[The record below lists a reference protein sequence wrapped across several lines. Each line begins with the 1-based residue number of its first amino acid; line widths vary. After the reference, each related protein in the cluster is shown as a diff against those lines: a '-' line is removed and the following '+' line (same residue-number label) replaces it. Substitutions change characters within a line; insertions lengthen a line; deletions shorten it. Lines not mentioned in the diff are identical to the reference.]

1 MKRKTKTLILSIVVT
16 LILLLTFTIAYA
28 VFAYRQTGVN
38 NQQLVLGDIYM
49 HYQENNAISMSG
61 ALPGDEY
68 TEYFEF
74 TISGKNT
81 YTKQDIYYDVVLSKG
96 EVPDDKTEEN
106 RIPDE
111 YLKFKLTK
119 VNEDLTEEV
128 LLEDVTYDDLT
139 NQRIYVETIN
149 KNTTSEINNTYRLY
163 MVISEDL
170 IIGNTTEA
178 VMTTEEFQNIFA
190 SIKVNVT
197 GDFNKK
203 VVAKNFVK
211 AVKDKYGSDTTLIA
225 VNTEGDLYDVTNTDQ
240 EVREYRYSGPTA
252 NNYVYF
258 DTNGDGVKDANEIWR
273 VIGVFKD
280 TVKDEDGN
288 VVLDSQGNP
297 TYEEEVKLVRNTL
310 LTADELPESYLI
322 NGTTYTIEFSATS
335 NNAYWNK
342 NDSGSQLNNWTTA
355 GLQYYLNT
363 EVDETDTSDG
373 TTTANAGYL
382 SLLTNEAKAMISPTT
397 YYLGNVVYNSDTPKS
412 AYVSERTETQIW
424 SGNQAS
430 WDGLIGLM
438 YPSDYGYSASDL
450 YWETD
455 MYGWNSAEE
464 DGVIASDTSWMHLTM
479 TNPYGLLLS
488 PSSRYSDYTVDWY
501 STGYVR
507 SYSASH
513 NNGARPVLNLKSG
526 AKVIDGAGT
535 SEEPFELVIE

>member
-1 MKRKTKTLILSIVVT
+1 MKKKTKTLILSIVVT

-28 VFAYRQTGVN
+28 AFTYGQTSTN

-49 HYQENNAISMSG
+49 HYREVNAISMSW

-68 TEYFEF
+68 SDYFEF

-81 YTKQDIYYDVVLSKG
+81 YTEKDIYYDVILSRG
-96 EVPDDKTEEN
+96 EVPEGKTEEN

-128 LLEDVTYDDLT
+128 LLEDETYDDLT
-139 NQRIYVETIN
+139 NQRIYVETID

-170 IIGNTTEA
+170 IIGNISDA

-211 AVKDKYGSDTTLIA
+211 AVKNKYGSDTTLIA
-225 VNTEGDLYDVTNTDQ
+225 VNTNGDLYDATNTDQ

-258 DTNGDGVKDANEIWR
+258 DTNGDGVKGTNEIWR
-273 VIGVFKD
+273 VVGVFQD
-280 TVKDEDGN
+280 TVKDEEGN
-288 VVLDSQGNP
+288 VVNDASGNP
-297 TYEEEVKLVRNTL
+297 TYEEEVKLVRNTI
-310 LTADELPESYLI
+310 LTADELPESYVI
-322 NGTTYTIEFSATS
+322 GETTYSIAVSTTS
-335 NNAYWNK
+335 NYAYWNK
-342 NDSGSQLNNWTTA
+342 KASGTNNNDWTTA

-363 EVDETDTSDG
+363 EKDETDTSDG
-373 TTTANAGYL
+373 TTTANTGYL
-382 SLLTNEAKAMISPTT
+382 SLLTNEAKELISPTT
-397 YYLGNVVYNSDTPKS
+397 YYLGNVDYN
-412 AYVSERTETQIW
+412 VSTVKLSYSQERDATRLW

-430 WDGLIGLM
+430 WDGLIGMM

-455 MYGWNSAEE
+455 MYGWASAES

-479 TNPYGLLLS
+479 TEPYGWLLS
-488 PSSRYSDYTVDWY
+488 PSSYGSDSALNWS
-501 STGYVR
+501 STGYVYDYYYDR
-507 SYSASH
+507 
-513 NNGARPVLNLKSG
+513 GVRPVLNLKSE

-535 SEEPFELVIE
+535 LEEPFVIVTE